1 MSLKNEQLVEGCM
14 FKRKFIIT
22 LVCCLPIVIMVLG
35 VVFFQQRS
43 MSSSSNEVS
52 KTYNVVLKSKELE
65 TSLSEMVAAQRGYLV
80 SGNNAFLASYE
91 GLKSQSF
98 ASILELAPLIVEEK
112 NSQDKVKFLN
122 TMLLA
127 FCDLLEQNISR
138 FSDKTVATPYSLE
151 DDIEL
156 NKIHNK
162 MTKVLSSIIKRE
174 NELLGQHLT
183 NSSLQERRYYFFL
196 FGGLAVCL
204 AVILVF
210 FVLLVRS
217 IEKQYLAEED
227 TKKMHKRFVL
237 AMSSTTDGIFD
248 WDFVSNE
255 RFFSPRL
262 KEMLGYKE
270 EEFKDTHE
278 FFNQL
283 IHPADYENFWI
294 QTNNYLKGHLK
305 DYSITYRLKCKNG
318 KWLWVNSR
326 ARALYDQRGNAIRL
340 IGVLTDITKIK
351 ENELQLKSD
360 KLRAVK
366 ANKAKSI
373 FLANMSHEIRTPLN
387 SIIGI
392 SNILSQSHQLPEK
405 NKNLVKILNFSSIHL
420 LELINNVLDLSKI
433 ENNELSLKNEEFDP
447 SGLFQQV
454 ISIMSVRAKEKSLD
468 FNFSL
473 NNIDKYKFVGD
484 SLRLR
489 QVLINLI
496 GNAIKF
502 TDEGHIKIDVRYKR
516 KHLLIDIEDT
526 GIGISKEKLETIFE
540 RFEQEDDSTSR
551 KYTGTGL
558 GLSIS
563 RELIRAMGG
572 TINVRSTKNIG
583 STFEVD
589 IPISAVKKKSLE
601 IVPNLD
607 KPVLSAERK
616 LLIVEDYEPNV
627 VVIEYIIN
635 SLGINFDVATSGADA
650 ISKYKENRYDMIL
663 MDINMPHMDGLEA
676 TSLIRNYE
684 KENNL
689 DPSIIIAMTAH
700 VLSEDQEACQAAGM
714 DDYIAKP
721 IMEKDIIDKINYFFQ
736 RVA

>member
-1 MSLKNEQLVEGCM
+1 M